1 MGSSG
6 INAGL
11 KTTNFRG
18 HLSGYGSVWFYP
30 DGIANI
36 LSLSR
41 VKDKYRVTFDSA
53 TDNCFRVHKNNGKIL
68 KLQEATKRLYYFDTV
83 EREVEEVMLITTV
96 NDNKS
101 KISAYD
107 FSKAK
112 IARALQ
118 RRIGRPAT
126 KDYIHYVSTNQ
137 IPNCPITGHDIKN
150 ADFVWGPEL
159 GCLKGKTT
167 RQPSPQIRVEN
178 HAVPYQVMQQYK
190 EVTLAADVMKVTGI
204 PFLMTIS
211 KHITFGTAGKLDN
224 MNNSHIIKHFKA
236 VIGAYVTRG
245 VCVTIILADNQFKS
259 MQGDLANLH
268 AMLHITS
275 RDEHVPK
282 VERYNCTIKERV
294 RANHTMLPFQHLP
307 PVFIIEMIYSSVFWR
322 NMFALKG
329 GVSKTQSPSEI
340 VLNRK
345 LNYNAH
351 CKVEFGE
358 YVQTHEEHNNDMKSR
373 TLGAIATRPSND
385 AGSYCFI
392 SLQTGR
398 RINQRS
404 WTSLLMPGAVVSQI
418 HRLARRAKAAKKLT
432 FTNNDNEDLDL
443 LYADLER
450 DEDDV
455 ELEHDDVQ
463 PAGVDDEDD
472 DDQEDP
478 DYDPSNDSGDNA
490 DDDDG
495 DKGIAE
501 HHDDEIPGVDD
512 SDVDEETPGVD
523 GETPGVDEETP
534 GVDENENEEVE
545 ANEDEEVEEEA
556 ENNEEEEEKTT
567 RASGSMN
574 LRKQSRKR
582 YDNKSLQN
590 QSRTEYDFNI
600 IEETESDEGVMMLQ
614 IYPND
619 AKAFDVDRATTDVEY
634 QMMDEEYVYLTE
646 DLGWKEGIKEEC
658 EEKERECDPK
668 DVTKL
673 SEYLFLTEQMGWK
686 KGLKVLGEKGEEAIE
701 NELQQIHDMD
711 GFTPKHWHQLTKEER
726 VRALKYLMYLKEKK
740 GWKSERQRMR

>member
-190 EVTLAADVMKVTGI
+190 EVTLSADVMKVTGI

-211 KHITFGTAGKLDN
+211 KHIKFGTAGKLDN

-236 VIGAYVTRG
+236 VIGAYVARG
-245 VCVTIILADNQFKS
+245 FRVTIILADNQFES
-259 MQGDLANLH
+259 MRGDLANLH
-268 AMLHITS
+268 ATLHITS
-275 RDEHVPK
+275 RDEHAPE
-282 VERYNCTIKERV
+282 VERYNRTVKERV
-294 RANHTMLPFQHLP
+294 RGNHAMLPFQHLP
-307 PVFIIEMIYSSVFWR
+307 PVFVIEMVYNAVFWR

-345 LNYNAH
+345 LDYNSH
-351 CKVEFGE
+351 CKLEFGE
-358 YVQTHEEHNNDMKSR
+358 YVQTHEEHNNDMTSR

-385 AGSYCFI
+385 AGSYYFI

-398 RINQRS
+398 RINRRS
-404 WTSLLMPGAVVSQI
+404 WTSLPMPEAVVSQVP
-418 HRLARRAKAAKKLT
+418 RLARRAKAAKNIT
-432 FTNNDNEDLDL
+432 FTNSANEDLYVLYVDL
-443 LYADLER
+443 KH
-450 DEDDV
+450 DE
-455 ELEHDDVQ
+455 
-463 PAGVDDEDD
+463 

-478 DYDPSNDSGDNA
+478 DYDPNNDSGD
-490 DDDDG
+490 DDEDDDG
-495 DKGIAE
+495 DEGNAE
-501 HHDDEIPGVDD
+501 H
-512 SDVDEETPGVD
+512 
-523 GETPGVDEETP
+523 
-534 GVDENENEEVE
+534 
-545 ANEDEEVEEEA
+545 
-556 ENNEEEEEKTT
+556 
-567 RASGSMN
+567 
-574 LRKQSRKR
+574 Q
-582 YDNKSLQN
+582 
-590 QSRTEYDFNI
+590 
-600 IEETESDEGVMMLQ
+600 
-614 IYPND
+614 
-619 AKAFDVDRATTDVEY
+619 
-634 QMMDEEYVYLTE
+634 
-646 DLGWKEGIKEEC
+646 
-658 EEKERECDPK
+658 
-668 DVTKL
+668 
-673 SEYLFLTEQMGWK
+673 
-686 KGLKVLGEKGEEAIE
+686 
-701 NELQQIHDMD
+701 
-711 GFTPKHWHQLTKEER
+711 
-726 VRALKYLMYLKEKK
+726 
-740 GWKSERQRMR
+740 